1 MKRMM
6 NLLSGLSIILLMS
19 ASTADPGYKVGDY
32 ARDFDLKSVDGS
44 SVSLSGYQDAKGF
57 MVIFTCNTCPYAKM
71 YEERIIALHND
82 YASKGFPVIAINP
95 NDVGKSPGDSFAEM
109 KTRAKNKGFTFPY
122 ALDETQEITRAYGA
136 TRTPHV
142 YVLKKEGKD
151 KYKVVY
157 IGAIDNNWKDPDAAN
172 EKYVR
177 KAVDAILTGRAVPTT
192 STKAIGCT
200 IKWQDA

>member
-6 NLLSGLSIILLMS
+6 NLFSAFAIILLMS
-19 ASTADPGYKVGDY
+19 ATSADPGYKVGDY
-32 ARDFDLKSVDGS
+32 ARDFDLKSVDGNT
-44 SVSLSGYQDAKGF
+44 VSLSDYQDAKGF
-57 MVIFTCNTCPYAKM
+57 MVVFTCNTCPYAKM

-82 YASKGFPVIAINP
+82 YAPKGFPVIAINP

-109 KTRAKNKGFTFPY
+109 KARAKNKGFTFPY

-151 KYKVVY
+151 KYKVAY

-177 KAVDAILTGRAVPTT
+177 KAVDAILSGRTVPTT

>member
-6 NLLSGLSIILLMS
+6 NLFSALTVLLLMS
-19 ASTADPGYKVGDY
+19 ATSADSGYKVGDY
-32 ARDFDLKSVDGS
+32 ARDFELKSVDGS
-44 SVSLSGYQDAKGF
+44 TVSLAKYTDAKGF

-71 YEERIIALHND
+71 YEDRIIALQND
-82 YASKGFPVIAINP
+82 YAPKGFPVIAINP
-95 NDVGKSPGDSFAEM
+95 NDPSKSPGDSFSEM
-109 KTRAKNKGFTFPY
+109 KTRAQKQGFTFPY

-142 YVLKKEGKD
+142 FLLKKEGND

-157 IGAIDNNWKDPDAAN
+157 IGAIDNNYKDPEAAN

-177 KAVDAILTGRAVPTT
+177 AAVDALLSGRSVSTT
-192 STKAIGCT
+192 TTKAIGCT

>member
-6 NLLSGLSIILLMS
+6 NLFSALTVLLFIS
-19 ASTADPGYKVGDY
+19 ATSADSGYKVGDY
-32 ARDFDLKSVDGS
+32 ARDFELKSVDGS
-44 SVSLSGYQDAKGF
+44 TISLAKYPDAKGF

-71 YEERIIALHND
+71 YEERIIALQND
-82 YASKGFPVIAINP
+82 YAPKGFPVIAINP
-95 NDVGKSPGDSFAEM
+95 NDPGKSPGDSFAEM

-136 TRTPHV
+136 SRTPHV
-142 YVLKKEGKD
+142 FVLKKESND
-151 KYKVVY
+151 KYKVAY
-157 IGAIDNNWKDPDAAN
+157 IGAIDNNYKDPEAAN

-177 KAVDAILTGRAVPTT
+177 AAVDALLSGRSVSTT
-192 STKAIGCT
+192 TTKAIGCT